1 MSMFVSVKSLLVQ
14 QQLDHLL
21 VMHLLQPA
29 QLQNGPDLRSQIRSR
44 NAIFCMQKSRSF
56 FQTNLKLTREFLQPF
71 FSKKILS
78 KSVIRCVCLLLILN
92 CVLCWEEC
100 EMHCVM
106 HCVLT
111 AALTSDRHCNFCYF
125 SAWKFIRNFSTR
137 CTSRLP
143 RKLCLY
149 GLQGLCYL
157 RIGLIAKA
165 IRSPKRCIICP
176 FKFKALCSS
185 KKP

>member
-1 MSMFVSVKSLLVQ
+1 MHAKIPFVFSNETETDWGIFAALFFKKLLYVRGTA
-14 QQLDHLL
+14 LC
-21 VMHLLQPA
+21 VFV
-29 QLQNGPDLRSQIRSR
+29 LR
-44 NAIFCMQKSRSF
+44 
-56 FQTNLKLTREFLQPF
+56 
-71 FSKKILS
+71 
-78 KSVIRCVCLLLILN
+78 LN

-111 AALTSDRHCNFCYF
+111 AALTSDRHRNLCYF
-125 SAWKFIRNFSTR
+125 SAWKFNRNVSTR
-137 CTSRLP
+137 CITRSP

-165 IRSPKRCIICP
+165 NSSPKRCIICP
-176 FKFKALCSS
+176 FKFKALRSP